1 MPYLVTVHFE
11 IPAEDLSEA
20 REWMRS
26 MVELSEDTGFL
37 TTALVKDGRVVGH
50 VRVERMA

>member
-1 MPYLVTVHFE
+1 MTYLVSVQFE
-11 IPAEDLSEA
+11 IEVEDMSEA
-20 REWMRS
+20 REWMRT

-50 VRVERMA
+50 VRAERLS